1 MTRTIFDA
9 YWYAMPADARN
20 DWVKRT
26 IWTLAKTLEET
37 YWSKSLLEGADD
49 VVLHTLE
56 RVLLDPTGEYAPR
69 DEVSAQHYFRRCLWI
84 RIRAVARMAR
94 AGKRRYVGPNHIELD
109 DLNGDTPVEADT
121 PETMLA
127 EREAIEEAKR
137 AIAKAIAN
145 SRLRGITRQYAE
157 NLVHFAAEGLG
168 TAEIAHR
175 FGTSEANVRSA
186 RRRLTQVLR
195 REGVLS
201 EDAARCLRLDKDRP
215 HPDFEDVFPL
225 TAATEPRH

>member
-9 YWYAMPADARN
+9 YWHALSPDARN
-20 DWVKRT
+20 AWIKRT
-26 IWTLAKTLEET
+26 IWTLARTLEET

-49 VVLHTLE
+49 LVLQTLE

-69 DEVSAQHYFRRCLWI
+69 DEVSAEYYFRRCLWV

-94 AGKRRYVGPNHIELD
+94 AGKRRYLGPNHIELD
-109 DLNGDTPVEADT
+109 NLNGDTPVEADT
-121 PETMLA
+121 PETMLT

-137 AIAKAIAN
+137 AIARAIAS
-145 SRLRGITRQYAE
+145 SRLRGITRRYAE

-175 FGTSEANVRSA
+175 FGTNEANVRSA

-201 EDAARCLRLDKDRP
+201 EDTARCLRLDEDRSQ
-215 HPDFEDVFPL
+215 HTEVAFPL
-225 TAATEPRH
+225 TAATGPRH